1 MNPCLWRPNRWLR
14 GRGRGLKTEPN
25 QWGTIEQIGATVC
38 TQHCAVSADRSFLQG
53 ICLWT
58 LYKESNMSRN
68 EMLGKQS
75 LKYFSS
81 FNHPLLLLSME
92 WTDDW
97 FIRWW
102 FFFHST
108 LWLEFSWSLCWTLW
122 NVVSFSKPY

>member
-1 MNPCLWRPNRWLR
+1 MILCRTGCTVSLSINHQNVSMFVTAKSMAAWEGTGAEDR
-14 GRGRGLKTEPN
+14 T
-25 QWGTIEQIGATVC
+25 QSMGTIEQIGATVC

-102 FFFHST
+102 GFF
-108 LWLEFSWSLCWTLW
+108 SL
-122 NVVSFSKPY
+122 NVMIRI